1 MPTQTPTIKRPPV
14 INSGFAKLMM
24 AKARQ
29 HPLWGF
35 ELAVLDFA
43 DKVDAELARR
53 EMTRAELAE
62 RAGVKPSYVS
72 RVLNNPEN
80 ITLQTLFR
88 LANALELDV
97 EIGLKARRAEKAKK
111 SAVRRVQKSGK
122 VVAQAR

>member
-1 MPTQTPTIKRPPV
+1 M

-35 ELAVLDFA
+35 ELAVLEFA
-43 DKVDAELARR
+43 DQVDAELARR

-62 RAGVKPSYVS
+62 RAGVKPSYIS

-88 LANALELDV
+88 LANALEMDV
-97 EIGLKARRAEKAKK
+97 EIDLKARRKEKAKK
-111 SAVRRVQKSGK
+111 PAVRRVAKTAK
-122 VVAQAR
+122 VAAGAR

>member
-1 MPTQTPTIKRPPV
+1 MNGESNMAKPLPIVDT
-14 INSGFAKLMM
+14 GFAERMM
-24 AKARQ
+24 GTARQ

-43 DKVDAELARR
+43 DQVDTELERR

-62 RAGVKPSYVS
+62 RAGVKPSYIS

-88 LANALELDV
+88 LANALEMDV
-97 EIGLKARRAEKAKK
+97 KIDLKARRKEKAERPK
-111 SAVRRVQKSGK
+111 VRRVQKGAT
-122 VVAQAR
+122 VAAGAR